1 MELEGFLF
9 FLFKKVAF
17 IESAS
22 STKIFYRNAIANVL
36 LVYNEKFGYYFNF
49 KIFYHLTHWLFAIF
63 KISIFNEIYMQYQ
76 TIRNFISRLPTNG
89 AMKTNVQARR
99 S

>member
-22 STKIFYRNAIANVL
+22 STKIFYRNAIADEL
-36 LVYNEKFGYYFNF
+36 LVYNET
-49 KIFYHLTHWLFAIF
+49 IWILFQFQNIL
-63 KISIFNEIYMQYQ
+63 SSN
-76 TIRNFISRLPTNG
+76 
-89 AMKTNVQARR
+89 
-99 S
+99 

>member
-22 STKIFYRNAIANVL
+22 STKIFYRNAIADVL
-36 LVYNEKFGYYFNF
+36 LVYNETVW
-49 KIFYHLTHWLFAIF
+49 ILFQFQNILSSNVKQIL
-63 KISIFNEIYMQYQ
+63 KISKFNENYLQSQ
-76 TIRNFISRLPTNG
+76 TIRNFISRLLTNDVV
-89 AMKTNVQARR
+89 KTNMQARR

>member
-22 STKIFYRNAIANVL
+22 STKIFYRNAIADVL
-36 LVYNEKFGYYFNF
+36 LVYNEKIWILSKFHNTSKMLNKFLKYLYFIRF
-49 KIFYHLTHWLFAIF
+49 IF
-63 KISIFNEIYMQYQ
+63 KVKLLEISSLDCLPMMQ
-76 TIRNFISRLPTNG
+76 
-89 AMKTNVQARR
+89 
-99 S
+99 